1 MPGLSRARNIY
12 FSLFF
17 FFFAVLTHV
26 QAQNRVPEKTTS
38 ALNSL
43 SNAFENL
50 AEFAGPA
57 VVQIF
62 STAYAPGDGS
72 TTASIITRQSSTGSG
87 VIVDPNGY
95 IVTNAHVV
103 SGAHQVR
110 VLLPTTIE
118 RESNITSILKPGGL
132 RVEARIIGV
141 DTETD
146 LAILKIEGSDYPY
159 LAFGD
164 SDLLRQGELV
174 FAFGSPLGLSNSL
187 TMGVISSVARQ
198 LEPESPMVYI
208 QTDAPINP
216 GNSGGPLLNSN
227 GEVVG
232 INTLIFSRS
241 GGSDGI
247 GFAAPGNIV
256 RAIYQ
261 QLRKNGRV
269 RRGEIGVFPQT
280 ISPAIAAGLGL
291 NKQWGVVLS
300 DVVPSGPAA
309 EAGLRPGDVILSL
322 DGKQMENA
330 RQFNVNVYQRELG
343 ATVALVVQRAGQVLN
358 FQVEVVERPD
368 DPSRFFDM
376 VDPSKNLIPE
386 LGILAIDINRRVEEM
401 IPRRRKRFGV
411 LVAATAQDAPTVSL
425 RFQPGDVIY
434 SVNQIEVTGLTSLRQ
449 ALTSVADA
457 GAIVVHT
464 ERRGRLLYVILER

>member
-1 MPGLSRARNIY
+1 M
-12 FSLFF
+12 
-17 FFFAVLTHV
+17 
-26 QAQNRVPEKTTS
+26 
-38 ALNSL
+38 
-43 SNAFENL
+43 
-50 AEFAGPA
+50 
-57 VVQIF
+57 QIF

-103 SGAHQVR
+103 SGAHQIR

-118 RESNITSILKPGGL
+118 RETNIKSILKPGGVRIDA
-132 RVEARIIGV
+132 RVIGI
-141 DTETD
+141 DAETD

-232 INTLIFSRS
+232 INTLIFSQS

-261 QLRKNGRV
+261 QIRNSGRV
-269 RRGEIGVFPQT
+269 RRGEVGVFPQT
-280 ISPAIAAGLGL
+280 ISPPIASALGL
-291 NKQWGVVLS
+291 KRQWGVILS
-300 DVVPSGPAA
+300 DVLPGGPAA
-309 EAGLRPGDVILSL
+309 EAGLRPGDVIVSL

-330 RQFNVNVYQRELG
+330 RQFNVNLYQRELG
-343 ATVALVVQRAGQVLN
+343 SKVALAVQRGSEILTVE
-358 FQVEVVERPD
+358 VEVVERPD

-376 VDPSKNLIPE
+376 VDPAKNLIPE
-386 LGILAIDINRRVEEM
+386 LGILAIDINRRVEQM

-425 RFQPGDVIY
+425 SFQPGDVIY
-434 SVNQIEVTGLTSLRQ
+434 SVNQIEVTGLASLQ
-449 ALTSVADA
+449 KALSSLSDAASV
-457 GAIVVHT
+457 VVHT